1 MIFFFCKSME
11 RCRAANVVDPQ
22 PSLRCEL
29 SGVVWAWWVGG
40 WFGLPP
46 WFLVDNGGPLLLYGR
61 PHGMM
66 ADNAAT
72 MPAKFLPKFPQSEG
86 GAKTH
91 PQE

>member
-1 MIFFFCKSME
+1 MWLTHSPVCG
-11 RCRAANVVDPQ
+11 AN
-22 PSLRCEL
+22 SLVW
-29 SGVVWAWWVGG
+29 SGPGGWVVWSSGA
-40 WFGLPP
+40 P